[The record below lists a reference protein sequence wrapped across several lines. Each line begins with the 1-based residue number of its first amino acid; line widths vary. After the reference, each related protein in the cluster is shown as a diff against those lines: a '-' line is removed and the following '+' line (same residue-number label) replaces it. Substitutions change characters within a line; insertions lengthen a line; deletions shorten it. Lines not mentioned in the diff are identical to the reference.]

1 MLPGFQGDN
10 SGNKKRTRDEMMN
23 DQSAGRGQGQIT
35 FGPNTG
41 NEGQIIENLIQNLK
55 TRVLNGETLNSFKKE
70 IADIS
75 KLIEKCENQQM
86 FEKSVYWLAQ
96 ILQKPEKE
104 ISLMLKRNC
113 LQDKKKKKKS
123 DIDRKK

>member
-1 MLPGFQGDN
+1 M
-10 SGNKKRTRDEMMN
+10 
-23 DQSAGRGQGQIT
+23 
-35 FGPNTG
+35 
-41 NEGQIIENLIQNLK
+41 IQNLK
-55 TRVLNGETLNSFKKE
+55 TRVLNGETLNNFKKE

-123 DIDRKK
+123 DIDRKRQTISALIERELKENNSRKIASELQNNENGGLVTVTLQQLEPG

>member
-1 MLPGFQGDN
+1 
-10 SGNKKRTRDEMMN
+10 
-23 DQSAGRGQGQIT
+23 
-35 FGPNTG
+35 
-41 NEGQIIENLIQNLK
+41 
-55 TRVLNGETLNSFKKE
+55 
-70 IADIS
+70 
-75 KLIEKCENQQM
+75 M

-123 DIDRKK
+123 DIDRKRQMVAQLIERELKENNSRLM

>member
-1 MLPGFQGDN
+1 MKTGQP
-10 SGNKKRTRDEMMN
+10 
-23 DQSAGRGQGQIT
+23 AGAGQGSISLLDIA
-35 FGPNTG
+35 GNS
-41 NEGQIIENLIQNLK
+41 NEGPTIESMIQNLK

-70 IADIS
+70 IADIA
-75 KLIEKCENQQM
+75 KLIEKCDNQQM

-113 LQDKKKKKKS
+113 LQDKKKKKKT
-123 DIDRKK
+123 DIDRKR